1 MTDVRRVF
9 SGAPWESKVGYCRA
23 VRAGPHVWVTG
34 TVALDEAGQPY
45 APGDAGAQAA
55 RCFEI
60 IGKALSD
67 IGADLRDVVRTRI
80 FVTDISRW
88 EEIGAAHGA
97 VFRGHPPATTMVQ
110 VSAFI
115 GPEFLVEVEADAF
128 VAEAQP

>member
-1 MTDVRRVF
+1 MSEIRRAY

-34 TVALDEAGQPY
+34 TVALDDAGNAF

-60 IGKALSD
+60 IAKALGD
-67 IGADLRDVVRTRI
+67 VGADISDVVQTRM

-97 VFRGHPPATTMVQ
+97 VFRDHPPATTMVQ
-110 VSAFI
+110 VSSFI

-128 VAEAQP
+128 VSGEME